1 MFVCLCVVCVS
12 PSVLHRSASFFF
24 FFDFSDFRFSV
35 TFCLLYDSRLYSFCG
50 FDCLID
56 SSTVDALML
65 VFSFP
70 KEEFYYSYSFFFC
83 FLIFKYGLPHCSMLS
98 INARLV
104 MRLMYVVLYVLCDKT
119 KISHLSPF
127 EVNRSNAKHGFF
139 YFV

>member
-12 PSVLHRSASFFF
+12 PSVLHRSASLFF

-35 TFCLLYDSRLYSFCG
+35 TFCLLYDSRLYSFFR

-70 KEEFYYSYSFFFC
+70 KEEFYYTYSFFLFFNFQIWSSALFYAFHKC
-83 FLIFKYGLPHCSMLS
+83 TFGYAIDVCS
-98 INARLV
+98 
-104 MRLMYVVLYVLCDKT
+104 VVCV
-119 KISHLSPF
+119 
-127 EVNRSNAKHGFF
+127 V
-139 YFV
+139 